1 MSVHKDLYN
10 EVKTHYNEICID
22 YLGRLVRL
30 VGCGECDVDWY
41 YIIQPLGS
49 KAKHWLSASSDLI
62 YLNNKLSVLEYD
74 MLDRMFVL
82 SGVVETQE
90 PLNWKFNV

>member
-30 VGCGECDVDWY
+30 VGAGESDTDWY
-41 YIIQPLGS
+41 YIIQPLS
-49 KAKHWLSASSDLI
+49 AKAKHWLSASSDLI
-62 YLNNKLSVLEYD
+62 YLQSKISDVEYNT
-74 MLDRMFVL
+74 LDRMFVL
-82 SGVVETQE
+82 SGVPEMAE
-90 PLNWKFNV
+90 ALDWKFNN